1 MKITIRELAEVVSD
15 VIAEAKKKAKKPDEE
30 KQNGFKYSPQNDF
43 SAPLGKDNLYKKQGA
58 ANFGPYTNSSGE
70 TINDVNKGFSSF
82 FEKLKKWNFCFT
94 ISPKIEIQIS
104 LDFKVRP
111 LAQNKGKKLLGVIL
125 EDFKIIDLKSFE
137 MSGQHKILQTFIGK
151 IYILPTLENG
161 LSIEIISILEK
172 VLNCSLERC
181 EPDWSIQIEFDKSRT
196 IKEKIQDFKKSEC
209 EIQQK
214 IQSHQGEL
222 AHLNE
227 YKKLLWA
234 TGHPLEDIIHSC
246 FNNDLNL
253 QISRPQKGE
262 DDGIFEFESIIYLVE
277 IKSGENKPARFDELS
292 KLIARMNKLKET
304 HSKKNV
310 KGLFIMNHYA
320 NFSLNERKE
329 PFSNQI
335 KEHSKIENI
344 TLLTSPDLYNIM
356 MELLH
361 GKITREDAIKKM
373 LN

>member
-1 MKITIRELAEVVSD
+1 M
-15 VIAEAKKKAKKPDEE
+15 
-30 KQNGFKYSPQNDF
+30 
-43 SAPLGKDNLYKKQGA
+43 
-58 ANFGPYTNSSGE
+58 
-70 TINDVNKGFSSF
+70 
-82 FEKLKKWNFCFT
+82 
-94 ISPKIEIQIS
+94 
-104 LDFKVRP
+104 
-111 LAQNKGKKLLGVIL
+111 
-125 EDFKIIDLKSFE
+125 
-137 MSGQHKILQTFIGK
+137 
-151 IYILPTLENG
+151 
-161 LSIEIISILEK
+161 EK